1 MAIPEKW
8 AGRLK
13 LPVVAAPMFLV
24 SDPALVLA
32 CCRAGLVGTF
42 PALNQRTTAGFEQW
56 LVELNDQLGAADAP
70 WGVNLIVHKTNPRV
84 AADLEKV
91 VQHRV
96 PLVITSM
103 GAAKEVVDAVHSYG
117 GLIFHDVIGMKH
129 AEKAAQAG
137 VDGLILVA
145 AGAGGH
151 AGTTNPFALVSE
163 VRSFF
168 DGTLLL
174 AGAISSG
181 EQIYAA
187 RALGADL
194 VYMGTRFLATRE
206 CSIQPAYREMLMAAE
221 AADIV
226 YTPSISGVP
235 ASFLRQSLVAN
246 GLDPGNLPAAGAM
259 DVAHESA
266 SGSKAWKT
274 IWSAGQGVGALQDT
288 PSVAELTK
296 RLGQQ
301 YRAAAAR
308 MQAERCGFHLP

>member
-163 VRSFF
+163 VRFFF

-288 PSVAELTK
+288 PSVAELTE

-308 MQAERCGFHLP
+308 MQVERCGFHLP